1 MEEFRSDAL
10 VFFGATGDLAY
21 KKIFP
26 ALQAMVRRGHLDAPI
41 VGVARP
47 GWSLQQLRERARAS
61 VTEHGGLDAAAFQKL
76 ASLLR
81 YVEGDYS
88 DPNTFDRLKQALG
101 GAVHPTHYLA
111 IPPSLFGDVVEG
123 LAKSGCASGARVV
136 LEKPFGRDLA
146 SARELNRIL
155 HRVFDESAVF
165 RIDHYLGKEAVQNL
179 LFFRFGNSF
188 LEPIWNRNYVRGVQI
203 TMAESFGVEGRGKF
217 YEEAGAIRDVVQNH
231 LLQVIGFLA
240 MEPPISTYADAVR
253 DEQVKVFRAIPP
265 IDPAKLVRGQFSGYR
280 QEAGVAPESQ
290 VETFAALRLE
300 IDSWRWEGVPFFI
313 RAGKNLP
320 VTATEVRV
328 VLRRPPL
335 QRPAPHHGNYV
346 RFRLSPEL
354 QIALGAR
361 VKQPGE
367 GMVGTSTELSFIHRA
382 DGDEMD
388 AYERLLGDAM
398 EGDQTLFSREDAV
411 EAAWSI
417 VDPVLGA
424 VTPVLP
430 YEPKTWGPDAA
441 KKLTADVGGWLDPQ
455 L

>member
-1 MEEFRSDAL
+1 
-10 VFFGATGDLAY
+10 
-21 KKIFP
+21 
-26 ALQAMVRRGHLDAPI
+26 
-41 VGVARP
+41 
-47 GWSLQQLRERARAS
+47 
-61 VTEHGGLDAAAFQKL
+61 
-76 ASLLR
+76 
-81 YVEGDYS
+81 
-88 DPNTFDRLKQALG
+88 
-101 GAVHPTHYLA
+101 
-111 IPPSLFGDVVEG
+111 
-123 LAKSGCASGARVV
+123 
-136 LEKPFGRDLA
+136 
-146 SARELNRIL
+146 
-155 HRVFDESAVF
+155 
-165 RIDHYLGKEAVQNL
+165 
-179 LFFRFGNSF
+179 
-188 LEPIWNRNYVRGVQI
+188 
-203 TMAESFGVEGRGKF
+203 MAESFGVEGRGKF
-217 YEEAGAIRDVVQNH
+217 YEEAGAIRDVIQNH

-240 MEPPISTYADAVR
+240 MEPPIGTYADAVR

-265 IDPAKLVRGQFSGYR
+265 IDPAKLVRGQFQGYR
-280 QEAGVAPESQ
+280 QEKGVAPESQ
-290 VETFAALRLE
+290 VETFAAVRLE

-367 GMVGTSTELSFIHRA
+367 GMVGLPTELSFIHRA
-382 DGDEMD
+382 DCDEMD

-398 EGDQTLFSREDAV
+398 DGDQTLFSREDAV
-411 EAAWSI
+411 EAAWAI

-430 YEPKTWGPDAA
+430 YKPQTWGPEAA
-441 KKLTADVGGWLDPQ
+441 KRLTADVGGWLDPQ